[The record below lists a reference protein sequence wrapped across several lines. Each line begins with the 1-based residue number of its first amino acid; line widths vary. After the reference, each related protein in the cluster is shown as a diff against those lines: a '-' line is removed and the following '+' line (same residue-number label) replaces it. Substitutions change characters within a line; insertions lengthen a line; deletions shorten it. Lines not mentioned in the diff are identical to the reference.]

1 MGWGRIGSTGRDWT
15 GGEYHRD
22 LHVGQ
27 GGWLPAGA
35 CNNAFR
41 GGKTD
46 MYEGGIRVPCF
57 VQWPDHIKAG
67 CESDEIVMLMDFFP
81 KFARSPAL
89 K

>member
-1 MGWGRIGSTGRDWT
+1 MAALDETGLAENTIVIYTSDN
-15 GGEYHRD
+15 GG
-22 LHVGQ
+22 L
-27 GGWLPAGA
+27 LPAGA
-35 CNNAFR
+35 CNNPFR